1 METPV
6 PNWTLIILELI
17 ITVIFILLIIR
28 SKNRLARVELL
39 FLFLSVIS
47 GGYLLL
53 FANGEKAGLQESFVP

>member
-1 METPV
+1 METPG

-39 FLFLSVIS
+39 FLFLSVIT

-53 FANGEKAGLQESFVP
+53 FANGEKEGLQESFVP